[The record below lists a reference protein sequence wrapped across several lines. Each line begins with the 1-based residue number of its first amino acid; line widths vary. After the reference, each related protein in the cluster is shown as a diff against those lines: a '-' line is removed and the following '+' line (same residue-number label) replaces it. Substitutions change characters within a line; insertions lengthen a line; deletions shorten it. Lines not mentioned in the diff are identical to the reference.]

1 MLILIAI
8 NAASIW
14 CLRDAALCGALGGGG
29 GDIKCG
35 DCDCCSKFDIF
46 KILGPWLC
54 APCLTYDEL
63 VDAWGQSAVPTGG
76 ECPEPTQRQ
85 PEPEPELE
93 PQQLEQV
100 ESRREAEPKQEKEP
114 ELEAGTEP
122 EPKSGPEADIEAP
135 ETPEEG
141 VPPAQP

>member
-1 MLILIAI
+1 M
-8 NAASIW
+8 
-14 CLRDAALCGALGGGG
+14 RDAALCGALGGGG

-63 VDAWGQSAVPTGG
+63 VDAWGQSAAPTGG

-85 PEPEPELE
+85 PEPELE